1 MARQDFQPTQ
11 QPDSNPAP
19 IENAANPQPQ
29 ADPGAEFSDALWYC
43 RPAPEGDERQ
53 FQVLLAEMREQ
64 YASPDFNSEIAVWND
79 RTVQGLTTYPFP
91 ENFTPE
97 GLWDYARKIRG
108 PYTYNGRFTQGGAS
122 RAKFLLCRERMLA
135 GTVTNREPN
144 WTALKEVL
152 PPHLYEIKARAGM
165 VKEN

>member
-1 MARQDFQPTQ
+1 MDRYQPK

-43 RPAPEGDERQ
+43 RPAPEGDERK
-53 FQVLLAEMREQ
+53 FQALLAEMREQ
-64 YASPDFNSEIAVWND
+64 YASPEFNSEIAVWD
-79 RTVQGLTTYPFP
+79 DYTVRGLTTYPLK
-91 ENFTPE
+91 EQFTPD
-97 GLWDYARKIRG
+97 GLLRYASVIRG
-108 PYTYNGRFTQGGAS
+108 PFTFNGQLTQGGRS
-122 RAKFLLCRERMLA
+122 RAKFLLCRERVLA
-135 GTVTNREPN
+135 DTVTNREPN